1 MAAIPNASPEETAEP
16 TSARSEEFRLALEE
30 HPLIADGGMGTSLLA
45 RLGGLSTPNRPF
57 LTSRGLPRCLEE
69 MNLSR
74 AAIVRDVHRE
84 FLEAGVQIIG
94 TNTFGANRARL
105 KTHGLA
111 DQVKLINRIGV
122 RIAREAARAAAAED
136 TAERAAKSSH
146 TDALDADPPDV
157 ASKASASEN
166 GAKSAEVEQLR
177 PGTELPEEDLAAFV
191 AGVIG
196 PTGVR
201 LEPFGSMTAEEA
213 QEVFAEQVEGLQ
225 MEGVDL
231 FLLETFRD
239 LAELEAAVA
248 AIREV
253 AGDAIAVA
261 AEVSLEED
269 GRLQDGTPVENIG
282 RRLDKLPVDLIG
294 VNCSSG
300 PRSVLDAIEKLV
312 SVTEK
317 PLIAMPSA
325 GIPGSGRYPVSPEYF
340 ARYAQRLLEAGASI
354 VGGCCGTT
362 GEHLTK
368 VVDMADELEPAELP
382 ARAAVKPAPEVEPEP
397 VQPTPLEKKSALG
410 RKLAAGEFVTLIEL
424 PLPRSHS
431 ATEQVAAARQCA
443 KAGIDAVSFA
453 AGYRA
458 RGRLSTSATCLV
470 VQAKAKIETVLYLPC
485 RGRSLTALES
495 DLLGAQAVGLDN
507 VLCLTG
513 EGPGS
518 SEIDSIG
525 LLRVAGRLNQ
535 GEDLG
540 GNPNPPATTLLLGV
554 AANPYASDLDHELER
569 LARKI
574 DAGAEFIITQPVFS
588 ADMVKE
594 FAEKVKALGEQAA
607 KIPLIVSVHPVLSL
621 READY
626 LAGEMG
632 LPLPESL
639 LNRLTAAA
647 DGATTAK
654 AKEKA
659 VADEGL
665 EIARE
670 IARSLDGVAQGLRV
684 VASDETLDA
693 ALEIAASVTGEVAA

>member
-1 MAAIPNASPEETAEP
+1 
-16 TSARSEEFRLALEE
+16 
-30 HPLIADGGMGTSLLA
+30 MGTSLLA
-45 RLGGLSTPNRPF
+45 RLGGGPASNRPF

-84 FLEAGVQIIG
+84 FLEAGVQLIG
-94 TNTFGANRARL
+94 TNTFGANRLRL
-105 KTHGLA
+105 RQYGLA

-122 RIAREAARAAAAED
+122 RIAREAARAAATEE
-136 TAERAAKSSH
+136 TPGHWAAKAPEAGNG
-146 TDALDADPPDV
+146 TDAEAGAAAIGTH
-157 ASKASASEN
+157 AS
-166 GAKSAEVEQLR
+166 
-177 PGTELPEEDLAAFV
+177 TTTPEDDLAAFV

-201 LEPFGSMTAEEA
+201 LEPFGSMTEEEA
-213 QEVFAEQVEGLQ
+213 QEVFAEQVAGLQ
-225 MEGVDL
+225 LEGVDL
-231 FLLETFRD
+231 FLLETFQD
-239 LAELEAAVA
+239 LTELAAAVA
-248 AIREV
+248 AVRKV
-253 AGDAIAVA
+253 AGDQIAIA

-269 GRLQDGTPVENIG
+269 GRLQDGTPIEAIG
-282 RRLDKLPVDLIG
+282 RRLDALPVDLIG

-312 SVTEK
+312 TVTEK
-317 PLIAMPSA
+317 PLVAMPSA
-325 GIPGSGRYPVSPEYF
+325 GIPGSGGYPVSPDYF

-362 GEHLTK
+362 GEHLTR
-368 VVDMADELEPAELP
+368 VVDMADELDPAELP
-382 ARAAVKPAPEVEPEP
+382 ARAKVKSAPETEPET
-397 VQPTPLEKKSALG
+397 VQPTPIEKKSALG
-410 RKLAAGEFVTLIEL
+410 KKLAAGEFVTLIEL

-431 ATEQVAAARQCA
+431 AADQVNAAKQCA

-470 VQAKAKIETVLYLPC
+470 VQAKAKIETVLYVPC
-485 RGRSLTALES
+485 RGRTLTALES

-513 EGPGS
+513 EGPGAA
-518 SEIDSIG
+518 EIDSIG
-525 LLRVAGRLNQ
+525 LLRVAGQLNH
-535 GEDLG
+535 GEDIG

-554 AANPYASDLDHELER
+554 AANPYAADLDHELER

-574 DAGAEFIITQPVFS
+574 DAGAEYIITQPVFS
-588 ADMVKE
+588 VDAVKE
-594 FAEKVKALGEQAA
+594 FEAKIKALGEKAA
-607 KIPLIVSVHPVLSL
+607 GIPLIVSVHPVLSL

-626 LAGEMG
+626 LAGEVG

-639 LNRLTAAA
+639 LERLNAAA
-647 DGATTAK
+647 GGKSTAK
-654 AKEKA
+654 AREKA

-665 EIARE
+665 AIARE

-684 VASDETLDA
+684 VADENLEA
-693 ALEIAASVTGEVAA
+693 ALEIAASVTGEVTA